1 MAEKH
6 LFFGFIIFFCKIL
19 AKSTTFFYQVA
30 FEFCCSCHAWSRKKR
45 VLLGLVFLG
54 TMYISNPSLLSLVDA
69 THNCQ
74 IFHFDVI
81 FWLRLFILFAPVIS
95 IHKTVHLDQLNAQSR
110 LDYSV
115 QSIIFHFRIKIYHNE
130 ILGLFSICLS
140 LYGHFWIS
148 QKDSWKS
155 SSFLWRL

>member
-1 MAEKH
+1 MCMLQIVQHFFTKLLLNFVVRVTFGLEKK
-6 LFFGFIIFFCKIL
+6 GF
-19 AKSTTFFYQVA
+19 V
-30 FEFCCSCHAWSRKKR
+30 R
-45 VLLGLVFLG
+45 VGFLG